1 MPEHLLRTRSSPAL
15 ASRSFGSEHVFWFER
30 TATSTAAAA
39 AAAADDG
46 GDSDDRRKLA
56 VAISLLRSKFLKNRT
71 SPPPPPPPPPPAE
84 SDVLRWKRKAKE
96 RKQEL
101 LRLREDL
108 KEAEEASHSAAF
120 PQVASC
126 KCYFFD
132 DLGKLSPDRLGDG
145 SDHRFSDVLRR
156 RFLRQGFLHIK
167 SWSSPWDASLSFD
180 DLKDSICF
188 SRFAVR
194 FRESKRRRD
203 DLHQRRHLSDVTTID
218 EVEHLCAAADFLV
231 ELCDATSSVE
241 EDNFAN
247 WSHQAVDF
255 ILASLKNLLSV
266 KENMESIEGI
276 VNSLILRLVRR
287 MTSLLGKDGGRDDVG
302 NDVQFHV
309 QHLIRKLGT
318 AVYLGQR
325 ALVAVSQKIPVVAE
339 SILFSDPF
347 DDKFPDMHQYMFI
360 LIQLLEFL
368 VCDYLLTWS
377 RDENFDQLLFEEW
390 LTSIIYARKALGVL
404 ESSNSLYMLYMDRV
418 VGELARQLGQISS
431 NHKLNPDVL
440 TNLFL

>member
-1 MPEHLLRTRSSPAL
+1 MFSRSSSPAL
-15 ASRSFGSEHVFWFER
+15 ALHLSRANMSGSSER
-30 TATSTAAAA
+30 RHQQPPPTAATAQ
-39 AAAADDG
+39 
-46 GDSDDRRKLA
+46 DSDDRLKLA

-71 SPPPPPPPPPPAE
+71 SPPPPPE

-108 KEAEEASHSAAF
+108 KEAEEASRAAAF

-126 KCYFFD
+126 KCYFFN
-132 DLGKLSPDRLGDG
+132 DLGKLSPDRRPGDG
-145 SDHRFSDVLRR
+145 SDHRFCDVLRR
-156 RFLRQGFLHIK
+156 RFLRQ
-167 SWSSPWDASLSFD
+167 
-180 DLKDSICF
+180 
-188 SRFAVR
+188 VR
-194 FRESKRRRD
+194 YRESKRKRD
-203 DLHQRRHLSDVTTID
+203 DQHQRRHLSDVTTID

-231 ELCDATSSVE
+231 ELLDAVSSVE

-287 MTSLLGKDGGRDDVG
+287 MTSLSGRDGGRDDIG
-302 NDVQFHV
+302 NDVQFYV
-309 QHLIRKLGT
+309 QHLIRKLGK

-325 ALVAVSQKIPVVAE
+325 ASVAVSQKIPVVAE

-368 VCDYLLTWS
+368 VSDYLLTWS

-390 LTSIIYARKALGVL
+390 LTSIIHARKALGVL
-404 ESSNSLYMLYMDRV
+404 ESSNGLYMLYMDRV

-440 TNLFL
+440 SNLFL

>member
-1 MPEHLLRTRSSPAL
+1 MSS
-15 ASRSFGSEHVFWFER
+15 GSSER
-30 TATSTAAAA
+30 RHQPPPPPTTA
-39 AAAADDG
+39 
-46 GDSDDRRKLA
+46 GDSDDRLKLA

-71 SPPPPPPPPPPAE
+71 SPPPPLPPPAE

-132 DLGKLSPDRLGDG
+132 DLGKLSPDRLGGG

-156 RFLRQGFLHIK
+156 RFLRQ
-167 SWSSPWDASLSFD
+167 
-180 DLKDSICF
+180 
-188 SRFAVR
+188 VR

>member
-1 MPEHLLRTRSSPAL
+1 MSSGSSERRHQPPPA
-15 ASRSFGSEHVFWFER
+15 
-30 TATSTAAAA
+30 TAR
-39 AAAADDG
+39 
-46 GDSDDRRKLA
+46 DSDDRLKLA
-56 VAISLLRSKFLKNRT
+56 IAISLLRSRFLKNGT
-71 SPPPPPPPPPPAE
+71 SPPPPPPAE
-84 SDVLRWKRKAKE
+84 SDVLRWKRKVSLPLPLPLPPTSLKSPSSHLPLSPEAMLPAPLLSRVVSRLRSE
-96 RKQEL
+96 SRSSCGSERISRKQKFHDPRRCL
-101 LRLREDL
+101 IGCF
-108 KEAEEASHSAAF
+108 APEASHSAAF

-132 DLGKLSPDRLGDG
+132 DLGKLSLDQLGDG

-156 RFLRQGFLHIK
+156 RFLRQ
-167 SWSSPWDASLSFD
+167 
-180 DLKDSICF
+180 
-188 SRFAVR
+188 VR
-194 FRESKRRRD
+194 FRENKRKRD
-203 DLHQRRHLSDVTTID
+203 DSHQRRHLSDVTTID

-255 ILASLKNLLSV
+255 ILV
-266 KENMESIEGI
+266 KENVESIEGI
-276 VNSLILRLVRR
+276 VNNLILRLVRR
-287 MTSLLGKDGGRDDVG
+287 MTSLSGRDGGRDDIG
-302 NDVQFHV
+302 NDVQFYV
-309 QHLIRKLGT
+309 QHLIQKLGK

-347 DDKFPDMHQYMFI
+347 DDKFPDMHQYLFI

-368 VCDYLLTWS
+368 VSDYLLTWS
-377 RDENFDQLLFEEW
+377 MDENFDQLLFEEW
-390 LTSIIYARKALGVL
+390 LTSIIHARKALGVL
-404 ESSNSLYMLYMDRV
+404 ESSNGLYMLYMDRV

-440 TNLFL
+440 TNLFI

>member
-1 MPEHLLRTRSSPAL
+1 MSSGSSERRHQPPA
-15 ASRSFGSEHVFWFER
+15 A
-30 TATSTAAAA
+30 TAR
-39 AAAADDG
+39 
-46 GDSDDRRKLA
+46 DSDDRLKLA
-56 VAISLLRSKFLKNRT
+56 IAISLLRSRFLKNGT
-71 SPPPPPPPPPPAE
+71 SPSPPPPPAE

-132 DLGKLSPDRLGDG
+132 DLGKLSPDQLGDG

-156 RFLRQGFLHIK
+156 RFLRQGFPDINICDSGKIRGKEMIRISAGIYQSLY
-167 SWSSPWDASLSFD
+167 AS
-180 DLKDSICF
+180 I
-188 SRFAVR
+188 
-194 FRESKRRRD
+194 
-203 DLHQRRHLSDVTTID
+203 SDVTTID

-266 KENMESIEGI
+266 KENVESIEGI
-276 VNSLILRLVRR
+276 VNNLILRLVRR
-287 MTSLLGKDGGRDDVG
+287 MTSLSGRDGGRDDIG
-302 NDVQFHV
+302 NDVQFYV
-309 QHLIRKLGT
+309 QHLIRKLGK
-318 AVYLGQR
+318 AVYLGQK

-347 DDKFPDMHQYMFI
+347 DDKFPDMHQYLFI

-368 VCDYLLTWS
+368 VSDYLLTWS
-377 RDENFDQLLFEEW
+377 MDENFDELLFEEW
-390 LTSIIYARKALGVL
+390 LTSIIHAWKALGVL
-404 ESSNSLYMLYMDRV
+404 ESSNGLYMLYMDRV
-418 VGELARQLGQISS
+418 VGELARQLGQISL

-440 TNLFL
+440 TNLFI